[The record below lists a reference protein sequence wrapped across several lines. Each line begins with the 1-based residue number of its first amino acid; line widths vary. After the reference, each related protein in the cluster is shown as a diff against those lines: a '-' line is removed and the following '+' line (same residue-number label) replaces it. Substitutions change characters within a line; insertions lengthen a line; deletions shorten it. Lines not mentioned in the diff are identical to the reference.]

1 MFATFWSYLNGK
13 SDSAVVKDAA
23 KASEL
28 VLCYLSSNDDT
39 LSGICKKA
47 EDSRSEKEIRSN
59 FKKVNR
65 VMLYFQSE
73 VKGKD
78 DFYTT
83 KRCLKELGI
92 SKMLSECLD
101 NSTTL
106 REALELWK
114 TNIAMDVSAKVKKR
128 EKEKDLNEDFDHEL
142 IKRFFARPPCPAR
155 SLKRSYKESTSKALT
170 VRDSS
175 LGRHEV
181 MKGDRKRVRMNR
193 PEYEE
198 YSIRRRK
205 NINKKDYDIMRS

>member
-1 MFATFWSYLNGK
+1 MFATIWSYLNGK

-28 VLCYLSSNDDT
+28 VLCYLSSNGDT

-47 EDSRSEKEIRSN
+47 EDSRSEKEIRST
-59 FKKVNR
+59 FKKVNK

-78 DFYTT
+78 DFYII
-83 KRCLKELGI
+83 KRCLQELGI

-101 NSTTL
+101 NATTL
-106 REALELWK
+106 REALKLWK

-128 EKEKDLNEDFDHEL
+128 EKEKHLNEDFDYEL
-142 IKRFFARPPCPAR
+142 IKRFFARPPSPAR

-170 VRDSS
+170 GRDSS

-181 MKGDRKRVRMNR
+181 MISDRKRVRMNR
-193 PEYEE
+193 PEYERH
-198 YSIRRRK
+198 SIRGGENIKRR
-205 NINKKDYDIMRS
+205 ITTL